1 MERKTNRN
9 DSPPHGTPWG
19 LTLSV
24 RDLGKT
30 LLILLLATLIGW
42 LFYLLGFT
50 EANIITAYL
59 LAVLITS
66 MVTSGWVCS
75 LIASIISVFI
85 FNYLFTNPRFTFR
98 VYDKGYPVTFAIM
111 FLAAMLT
118 GTLAGKLRDHAGEAA
133 RSAFRSQVLFET
145 SQLLQ
150 KAPTQADILPGI
162 GGQLARLLNRPVRVC
177 PAGSSPE
184 DGRLFWPEGQ
194 AGTWPVTE
202 EDCTA
207 LGAVLIWCPRKETSD
222 AICLPIRS
230 GDRVYGAVAI
240 RTAGDALKGFESSMV
255 LSVLGE
261 CALAM
266 DNKRIAREKEQSA
279 LLAQS
284 EQLRANLLRSISHDL
299 RTPLTS
305 ISGNASNLM
314 SNGASIDEEAKQQI
328 YTDIYDDAMWLISLV
343 ENLLAVTRLEDG
355 KMQLHTSTELVD
367 EIVAEALRHVD
378 RRASEHTIT
387 VEASEDLLLVKGDSK
402 LIIQV
407 IMNLVDNAVKYT
419 PPGSHIRIR
428 AQAAGDR
435 VELSVADDGPG
446 IPDEQKPKIFDM
458 FYTGSNR
465 LGDSRRSLGLGLGL
479 CRSIAA
485 AHGGTLTVAD
495 NTPHGAVFSFTLPRG
510 EVTMHE

>member
-1 MERKTNRN
+1 MERKT
-9 DSPPHGTPWG
+9 SPSNSPFPGAPWG
-19 LTLSV
+19 LTLTPG
-24 RDLGKT
+24 DLTKT
-30 LLILLLATLIGW
+30 LLILLVTTGIGW
-42 LFYLLGFT
+42 VFYLLGFT

-59 LAVLITS
+59 LGVLITS
-66 MVTSGWVCS
+66 MVTNGWVCS

-162 GGQLARLLNRPVRVC
+162 GTQLARLLNRTVRVC
-177 PAGSSPE
+177 SADRGTENSS
-184 DGRLFWPEGQ
+184 LFCPEGQ
-194 AGTWPVTE
+194 GEDWSLTE
-202 EDCTA
+202 EDRSA
-207 LGAVLIWCPRKETSD
+207 LGSVLTWCARRETSD
-222 AICLPIRS
+222 AVCFPIRS
-230 GDRVYGAVAI
+230 GERTYGAVAI
-240 RTAGDALKGFESSMV
+240 RTDGNALADFEDSMV

-314 SNGASIDEEAKQQI
+314 SNGPSIDEEAKHQI

-355 KMQLHTSTELVD
+355 KMQLSASTELVD

-378 RRASEHTIT
+378 RRSWEHRIT
-387 VEASEDLLLVKGDSK
+387 VETPEDLLLIKGDSK

-407 IMNLVDNAVKYT
+407 IVNLVDNAIKYT
-419 PPGSHIRIR
+419 PPGSEIRIR

-435 VELSVADDGPG
+435 VTISVADNGPG
-446 IPDEQKPKIFDM
+446 IPDDQKPKIFDM

-479 CRSIAA
+479 CRSIVA
-485 AHGGTLTVAD
+485 AHGGTLTVSD
-495 NTPHGAVFSFTLPRG
+495 NTPQGAVFSFTLPRG
-510 EVTMHE
+510 EVTMYE

>member
-1 MERKTNRN
+1 MDRKTNRN

-24 RDLGKT
+24 RDLAKT

-42 LFYLLGFT
+42 LFYGLGFT

-194 AGTWPVTE
+194 AGSWPVTE
-202 EDCTA
+202 EDRTA
-207 LGAVLIWCPRKETSD
+207 LGAVLIWCPRKETAD

-240 RTAGDALKGFESSMV
+240 RTAGDALADFERSMV

-328 YTDIYDDAMWLISLV
+328 YTDIYDDAMWLVSLV

-446 IPDEQKPKIFDM
+446 IPDEQKSKIFDM

>member
-1 MERKTNRN
+1 MGRKTNRN

-24 RDLGKT
+24 RDLAKT

-42 LFYLLGFT
+42 LFYGLGFT

-202 EDCTA
+202 EDRTA
-207 LGAVLIWCPRKETSD
+207 LGAVLIWCPRKETAD

-240 RTAGDALKGFESSMV
+240 RTAGDALADFERSMV

-328 YTDIYDDAMWLISLV
+328 YTDIYDDAMWLVSLV

>member
-1 MERKTNRN
+1 MDRKTNRN
-9 DSPPHGTPWG
+9 DSPPHSTPWG

-24 RDLGKT
+24 RDLAKT
-30 LLILLLATLIGW
+30 LLILLFATLIGW

-66 MVTSGWVCS
+66 IVTNGWVCS

-133 RSAFRSQVLFET
+133 RSAFRNQVLFET

-177 PAGSSPE
+177 PADSSPE

-194 AGTWPVTE
+194 AGAWPVTE
-202 EDCTA
+202 EDRTA
-207 LGAVLIWCPRKETSD
+207 LGAVLIWCARKETAD

-240 RTAGDALKGFESSMV
+240 RTAGDALADFERSMV

-328 YTDIYDDAMWLISLV
+328 YTDIYDDAMWLVSLV

>member
-1 MERKTNRN
+1 
-9 DSPPHGTPWG
+9 
-19 LTLSV
+19 
-24 RDLGKT
+24 
-30 LLILLLATLIGW
+30 
-42 LFYLLGFT
+42 
-50 EANIITAYL
+50 
-59 LAVLITS
+59 
-66 MVTSGWVCS
+66 MVTNGWVCS

-133 RSAFRSQVLFET
+133 RAAFRSQVLFET

-150 KAPTQADILPGI
+150 KAPTQADILPDI
-162 GGQLARLLNRPVRVC
+162 GTQLARLLNRTVRVC
-177 PAGSSPE
+177 AAENGT
-184 DGRLFWPEGQ
+184 DGGRLFCPEGQ
-194 AGTWPVTE
+194 NGDWALSE
-202 EDCTA
+202 ENRAA
-207 LGAVLIWCPRKETSD
+207 LGSVLTWCARRETSD
-222 AICLPIRS
+222 ALCFPIRS
-230 GDRVYGAVAI
+230 GERTYGAVAI
-240 RTAGDALKGFESSMV
+240 RTDGNSLADFEDSMV
-255 LSVLGE
+255 QSVLGE

-314 SNGASIDEEAKQQI
+314 SNGPSIDEEAKHQI

-355 KMQLHTSTELVD
+355 KMQLSASTELVD

-378 RRASEHTIT
+378 RRSWEHRIT
-387 VEASEDLLLVKGDSK
+387 VETPEDLLLIKGDSK

-407 IMNLVDNAVKYT
+407 IVNLVDNALKYT
-419 PPGSHIRIR
+419 PEGSRVCIRARKQGSRIR
-428 AQAAGDR
+428 
-435 VELSVADDGPG
+435 VEVADNGPG
-446 IPDEQKPKIFDM
+446 ISDEMKSKVFDM
-458 FYTGSNR
+458 FYTGNNKIA
-465 LGDSRRSLGLGLGL
+465 DCRRSMGLGLHL
-479 CRSIAA
+479 CRSIIHL
-485 AHGGTLTVAD
+485 HGGEITLTD
-495 NTPHGAVFSFTLPRG
+495 NPPQGCVFSFSLPAS
-510 EVTMHE
+510 EVTINE

>member
-1 MERKTNRN
+1 MERKTSRN
-9 DSPPHGTPWG
+9 DSPPHGVPWG
-19 LTLSV
+19 LTLSW
-24 RDLGKT
+24 RDLAKT

-42 LFYLLGFT
+42 LFYGLGFT

-162 GGQLARLLNRPVRVC
+162 GGQLARLLNRPVRVW

-194 AGTWPVTE
+194 TGTWPVTE
-202 EDCTA
+202 EDRAA
-207 LGAVLIWCPRKETSD
+207 LGAVLIWCARKETSD
-222 AICLPIRS
+222 AIYLPIRS

-240 RTAGDALKGFESSMV
+240 RTVGDALADFERSMV

-305 ISGNASNLM
+305 IY
-314 SNGASIDEEAKQQI
+314 GACSAI
-328 YTDIYDDAMWLISLV
+328 V
-343 ENLLAVTRLEDG
+343 EN
-355 KMQLHTSTELVD
+355 
-367 EIVAEALRHVD
+367 
-378 RRASEHTIT
+378 
-387 VEASEDLLLVKGDSK
+387 
-402 LIIQV
+402 
-407 IMNLVDNAVKYT
+407 
-419 PPGSHIRIR
+419 
-428 AQAAGDR
+428 GDR
-435 VELSVADDGPG
+435 IPREKQRAMLSGVCADA
-446 IPDEQKPKIFDM
+446 QWLVRM
-458 FYTGSNR
+458 
-465 LGDSRRSLGLGLGL
+465 
-479 CRSIAA
+479 
-485 AHGGTLTVAD
+485 V
-495 NTPHGAVFSFTLPRG
+495 
-510 EVTMHE
+510 

>member
-1 MERKTNRN
+1 MDRKTNRN

-24 RDLGKT
+24 RDLAKT

-42 LFYLLGFT
+42 LFYGLGFT

-202 EDCTA
+202 EDRAA
-207 LGAVLIWCPRKETSD
+207 LGAVLIWCAREETSD
-222 AICLPIRS
+222 AIYLPIRS

-240 RTAGDALKGFESSMV
+240 
-255 LSVLGE
+255 
-261 CALAM
+261 
-266 DNKRIAREKEQSA
+266 
-279 LLAQS
+279 
-284 EQLRANLLRSISHDL
+284 
-299 RTPLTS
+299 
-305 ISGNASNLM
+305 
-314 SNGASIDEEAKQQI
+314 
-328 YTDIYDDAMWLISLV
+328 W
-343 ENLLAVTRLEDG
+343 
-355 KMQLHTSTELVD
+355 
-367 EIVAEALRHVD
+367 
-378 RRASEHTIT
+378 
-387 VEASEDLLLVKGDSK
+387 
-402 LIIQV
+402 
-407 IMNLVDNAVKYT
+407 
-419 PPGSHIRIR
+419 
-428 AQAAGDR
+428 
-435 VELSVADDGPG
+435 
-446 IPDEQKPKIFDM
+446 
-458 FYTGSNR
+458 
-465 LGDSRRSLGLGLGL
+465 
-479 CRSIAA
+479 
-485 AHGGTLTVAD
+485 
-495 NTPHGAVFSFTLPRG
+495 
-510 EVTMHE
+510 

>member
-9 DSPPHGTPWG
+9 DSPPHGAPWG
-19 LTLSV
+19 LTLSW
-24 RDLGKT
+24 RDLAKT

-42 LFYLLGFT
+42 LFYGLGFT

-118 GTLAGKLRDHAGEAA
+118 GTLAGKLRDHAGESA

-184 DGRLFWPEGQ
+184 GGRLFWPEGQ
-194 AGTWPVTE
+194 TGAWPVTE
-202 EDCTA
+202 EDRTA
-207 LGAVLIWCPRKETSD
+207 LGAVLIWCPRKDTSD

-240 RTAGDALKGFESSMV
+240 RTAGDALEGFESSMV

-314 SNGASIDEEAKQQI
+314 SNGASIDEDAKQQI

-387 VEASEDLLLVKGDSK
+387 VESSEDLLLVKGDSK

-428 AQAAGDR
+428 TQAAQDR

-446 IPDEQKPKIFDM
+446 IPDDQKPKIFDM

>member
-1 MERKTNRN
+1 M
-9 DSPPHGTPWG
+9 
-19 LTLSV
+19 
-24 RDLGKT
+24 
-30 LLILLLATLIGW
+30 
-42 LFYLLGFT
+42 
-50 EANIITAYL
+50 
-59 LAVLITS
+59 
-66 MVTSGWVCS
+66 
-75 LIASIISVFI
+75 
-85 FNYLFTNPRFTFR
+85 R
-98 VYDKGYPVTFAIM
+98 VW
-111 FLAAMLT
+111 
-118 GTLAGKLRDHAGEAA
+118 
-133 RSAFRSQVLFET
+133 
-145 SQLLQ
+145 
-150 KAPTQADILPGI
+150 
-162 GGQLARLLNRPVRVC
+162 
-177 PAGSSPE
+177 PAGSGGPE
-184 DGRLFWPEGQ
+184 GGRFFCPEGQ
-194 AGTWPVTE
+194 SEDWPLTE
-202 EDCTA
+202 DNLEA
-207 LGAVLIWCPRKETSD
+207 SAAVLAGSGRQETPG
-222 AICLPIRS
+222 ALFLPIRS
-230 GDRVYGAVAI
+230 GDRTYGAVAI
-240 RTAGDALKGFESSMV
+240 RTDGDALADFEDSMV

-261 CALAM
+261 CAMAM

-328 YTDIYDDAMWLISLV
+328 YTDIYDDAMWLVSLV

-378 RRASEHTIT
+378 RRACEHTIT
-387 VEASEDLLLVKGDSK
+387 VEAPEDLLLVKGDSK

-419 PPGSHIRIR
+419 PPGSQIHIR
-428 AQAAGDR
+428 AQAAEDR
-435 VELSVADDGPG
+435 VALSVADNGPG
-446 IPDEQKPKIFDM
+446 IPDDQKSKIFDM

-495 NTPHGAVFSFTLPRG
+495 NIPHGAVFSFTLPRG

>member
-1 MERKTNRN
+1 MA
-9 DSPPHGTPWG
+9 
-19 LTLSV
+19 
-24 RDLGKT
+24 
-30 LLILLLATLIGW
+30 I
-42 LFYLLGFT
+42 
-50 EANIITAYL
+50 YL
-59 LAVLITS
+59 LAVLLTS
-66 MVTSGWVCS
+66 VATSTR
-75 LIASIISVFI
+75 ISYILSALGSVLV
-85 FNYLFTNPRFTFR
+85 FNYCFTTPRLSLR
-98 VYDKGYPVTFAIM
+98 VYEHGAPMTFLI
-111 FLAAMLT
+111 LIVAALMM
-118 GTLAGKLRDHAGEAA
+118 GTLTDKLK
-133 RSAFRSQVLFET
+133 SQVTQSTRAAYRTNLLLET
-145 SQLLQ
+145 SQMLQ
-150 KAPTQADILPGI
+150 KAQSEDAIFQVARS
-162 GGQLARLLNRPVRVC
+162 QLYKLLNRQITVC
-177 PAGSSPE
+177 PGE
-184 DGRLFWPEGQ
+184 DIPAEG
-194 AGTWPVTE
+194 
-202 EDCTA
+202 DS
-207 LGAVLIWCPRKETSD
+207 LRY
-222 AICLPIRS
+222 PIRVN
-230 GDRVYGAVAI
+230 DRLYGSVRI
-240 RTAGDALKGFESSMV
+240 AGAEPLEAFESSIL
-255 LSVLGE
+255 LSILGE
-261 CALAM
+261 CALVLE
-266 DNKRIAREKEQSA
+266 NSRNTREKEEA
-279 LLAQS
+279 KLLAQN

-314 SNGASIDEEAKQQI
+314 SNGASIDEDAKQQI

-343 ENLLAVTRLEDG
+343 ENLLAVTRLENG
-355 KMQLHTSTELVD
+355 KMQLQASTELVD

-387 VEASEDLLLVKGDSK
+387 VEAPEDLLLVKGDSK

-419 PPGSHIRIR
+419 PPGSHICIR
-428 AQAAGDR
+428 TQAAGDR